1 MVDAER
7 LGHKIVRYRQRLVRE
22 DPDSRTSNRIEL
34 QLFLRQDAH
43 QVFVFFDFYDQSKYF
58 AMALSVL
65 RADVELDELTRL
77 RIGRQGHFELR
88 FSGRGF
94 GLRLSINHPCPQKG
108 FPSDPR
114 SGCLT
119 NIDRTALEFKMPV

>member
-7 LGHKIVRYRQRLVRE
+7 LGQRVVRYRQHDERE

-43 QVFVFFDFYDQSKYF
+43 LGFLDFYDQGKYF

-65 RADVELDELTRL
+65 RADLELDVVTTRL
-77 RIGRQGHFELR
+77 RIGRQGHDELR
-88 FSGRGF
+88 FRGRGLD
-94 GLRLSINHPCPQKG
+94 LRLSINLPCAQPGVQSG
-108 FPSDPR
+108 PR

-119 NIDRTALEFKMPV
+119 NI